1 MPCKLPSHLIRPP
14 ERLLR
19 DLAIGETVYVMHS
32 AMQADMEGFCY
43 LDGESTVDARPS
55 NSRMRVTRE
64 ADGFH
69 VGISRS
75 DVNWELRRLPGHGWY
90 PVESIAEDP
99 PLDLE

>member
-14 ERLLR
+14 DRLLR
-19 DLAIGETVYVMHS
+19 DVAIGETVYVVYS
-32 AMQADMEGFCY
+32 TMQPDMEGFCH
-43 LDGESTVDARPS
+43 LDAESTVYARP
-55 NSRMRVTRE
+55 NNIRMRVTRA

-75 DVNWELRRLPGHGWY
+75 DVNWELRRLLGHGWY